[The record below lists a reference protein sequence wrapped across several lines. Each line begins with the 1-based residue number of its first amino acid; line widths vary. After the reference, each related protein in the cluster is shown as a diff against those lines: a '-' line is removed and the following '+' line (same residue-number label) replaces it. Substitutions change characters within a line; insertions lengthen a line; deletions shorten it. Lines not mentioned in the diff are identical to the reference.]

1 MINRSTFII
10 DALTSGVFLAM
21 LNIRY
26 YWCSKIDLFHLS
38 CSRYPNSG
46 GPPATSNIRVQDT
59 SYYSSGNS
67 NPRYPGPQRGRGGGG
82 SGGGGGGGGGGP
94 PQVNYSTSLDHISQL
109 LLLCSMIQSDEQIN
123 NIQQKDEISNIL
135 RTRLIILL
143 NEEMDS
149 KSSLKTTNIIGIVG
163 S

>member
-1 MINRSTFII
+1 MIE
-10 DALTSGVFLAM
+10 
-21 LNIRY
+21 
-26 YWCSKIDLFHLS
+26 
-38 CSRYPNSG
+38 
-46 GPPATSNIRVQDT
+46 
-59 SYYSSGNS
+59 
-67 NPRYPGPQRGRGGGG
+67 
-82 SGGGGGGGGGGP
+82 
-94 PQVNYSTSLDHISQL
+94 
-109 LLLCSMIQSDEQIN
+109 SDEQIN